1 MKLIYEFMNKNTF
14 TRAEN
19 HRFANLFVKK
29 RKFCIA
35 KIFSFFFDT
44 RIEVV
49 WYVLYVID
57 KQIYGKLNK
66 K

>member
-29 RKFCIA
+29 ENSVSPK
-35 KIFSFFFDT
+35 SFLFFDT